1 MHLCYNQFDTEWVFA
16 ISVALLS
23 SKWFFV
29 YIFVNLLVR
38 VIYSNTTLFVFHLLV
53 ETKVCVIQLSWIT
66 IFLSET
72 LILYAS
78 ISLPL
83 HTMYYSFSHGTFM
96 MYEVVL
102 GRFMVFAIS
111 IKVEIH
117 LRQMKCAVTHQLET
131 HYTN

>member
-1 MHLCYNQFDTEWVFA
+1 MVFC
-16 ISVALLS
+16 
-23 SKWFFV
+23 V
-29 YIFVNLLVR
+29 YFCKPIGKSDIFQ
-38 VIYSNTTLFVFHLLV
+38 YDSFVFHLLV
-53 ETKVCVIQLSWIT
+53 ETKICVIQLSWIT